1 MADSSLLA
9 QIIAGQDPLS
19 AQMLQGQQGAQL
31 AGAALNPEFGHNEGI
46 AGALAKTLAG
56 FSGHD
61 MLNNAVQNTT
71 QARIGAQPDMARLL
85 ASNQPYQDMASNP
98 GGYNPLARAA
108 LLNGASPLQ
117 AAQTKE
123 ALANA
128 ALANLNVTG
137 FGNAQANP
145 SPASAGVGAPAM
157 RRVAPLPAG
166 NVAALGSGHYPQAAA
181 PSPDMDPVAIAAALP
196 PQQRQA
202 MLQSPQMRAALL
214 AKLRALAAQQNAPA
228 QPQAGGGDAL
238 RPPT

>member
-1 MADSSLLA
+1 MADPNLLA
-9 QIIAGQDPLS
+9 SIIAGQDPLS

-31 AGAALNPEFGHNEGI
+31 SGAALNPEFGHNEGI

-85 ASNQPYQDMASNP
+85 ASNQPYQDMANNP

-145 SPASAGVGAPAM
+145 SPASAGIGAPAM
-157 RRVAPLPAG
+157 RRVAPLPTG
-166 NVAALGSGHYPQAAA
+166 NFSALGSGRYPQAAA
-181 PSPDMDPVAIAAALP
+181 PSPDMDPAAIAALS

-202 MLQSPQMRAALL
+202 MLQNPQTRAALL